1 VELKGIVYDSQLR
14 LESRTRSLPVDK
26 ETFNPVLKK
35 SLNGFLSYVRNKALF
50 DRGDMASPT
59 CLR

>member
-1 VELKGIVYDSQLR
+1 LKRIVYKMIPA
-14 LESRTRSLPVDK
+14 SLPVDK

-35 SLNGFLSYVRNKALF
+35 SLNGFLSYVRNSALF
-50 DRGDMASPT
+50 DKGDMASPT